1 MATSG
6 GEDKVIDED
15 TVDDTREDAE
25 DENDKGTQV
34 EDEEIVVPKASSM
47 KDKGLEKLRQLR
59 VSFY

>member
-34 EDEEIVVPKASSM
+34 EDEEIVVSKASSM
-47 KDKGLEKLRQLR
+47 KDKRLEKLRQLR